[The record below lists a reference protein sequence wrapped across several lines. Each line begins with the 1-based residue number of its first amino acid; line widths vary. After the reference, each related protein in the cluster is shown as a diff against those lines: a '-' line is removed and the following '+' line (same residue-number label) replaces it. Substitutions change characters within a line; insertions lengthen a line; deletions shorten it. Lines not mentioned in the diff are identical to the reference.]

1 MKSRK
6 YTLAQRKLAT
16 KNKQLKGLRKATTY
30 LGTTFL
36 MGAGVL
42 ALNKDKAA
50 ADTVDNNNKETL
62 KNDNQSLT
70 TTMVDNQASSQ
81 TSQVNTDMVA
91 TATVE
96 TPARSQVANSRTDAT
111 STEATTTAPET
122 EETSETATS
131 VVTAEESATTSTPEV
146 TATEKTNQVTENMPT
161 SKVAA
166 DVESSEVT
174 ATTSTATVTTDPTNI
189 VESKVTQTAA
199 TNETQPQIVVAS
211 TSSYPANVQRFLAQ
225 ITEPAQVVSQSRGVY
240 ASLMIA
246 QAAVESAW
254 GQSQLATQAYNLF
267 GVKWNGTGNYIVM
280 PTQEYY
286 GGAYH
291 TVNAKFQRYA
301 SYQEALDAYATLILT
316 RFPNSAP
323 ANAATPDQAAQ
334 NLRNGVYGTYATA
347 PNYAS
352 TLISVMNSYN
362 LRTYDSGLK
371 NGNII
376 KVDAITATATTASGT
391 YTVKAGDS
399 LYGISSKFGT
409 TVSALK
415 SLNNLSSNLI
425 YPNQV
430 LKVKA
435 SATTSANTNS
445 STTSSTSGTYTV
457 KAGDSLY
464 GISSK
469 FGTTVSALKSLN
481 NLSSNLIYPNQVL
494 KVKASATTSANT
506 NSGTTSSTSGTYTV
520 KAGDSLYG
528 ISSKFGTTVSA
539 LKSLNNLSSN
549 LIYPNQVLKVKASA
563 TTSANTNSSTTSS
576 TSGTYTVKAGD
587 SLYGISSKFGTT
599 VSALKSL
606 NNLSSNLI
614 YPNQVLKVKASATT
628 SANTNSST

>member
-16 KNKQLKGLRKATTY
+16 KSKQLKGLRKATTY

-409 TVSALK
+409 TVS
-415 SLNNLSSNLI
+415 
-425 YPNQV
+425 
-430 LKVKA
+430 
-435 SATTSANTNS
+435 
-445 STTSSTSGTYTV
+445 
-457 KAGDSLY
+457 
-464 GISSK
+464 
-469 FGTTVSALKSLN
+469 
-481 NLSSNLIYPNQVL
+481 
-494 KVKASATTSANT
+494 
-506 NSGTTSSTSGTYTV
+506 
-520 KAGDSLYG
+520 
-528 ISSKFGTTVSA
+528 
-539 LKSLNNLSSN
+539 
-549 LIYPNQVLKVKASA
+549 
-563 TTSANTNSSTTSS
+563 
-576 TSGTYTVKAGD
+576 
-587 SLYGISSKFGTT
+587 
-599 VSALKSL
+599 
-606 NNLSSNLI
+606 
-614 YPNQVLKVKASATT
+614 
-628 SANTNSST
+628 